1 MWKKVLIASAVTG
14 LLAGAAITIQPTP
27 AEASRAQ
34 CREVARAKFP
44 ADWKARRDFKRYCIR
59 EWKAYRAAQRGAY

>member
-1 MWKKVLIASAVTG
+1 MWKKVLLASTVTG
-14 LLAGAAITIQPTP
+14 LLAGAVIAIQTTS

-59 EWKAYRAAQRGAY
+59 EWKAYRAAHRGA